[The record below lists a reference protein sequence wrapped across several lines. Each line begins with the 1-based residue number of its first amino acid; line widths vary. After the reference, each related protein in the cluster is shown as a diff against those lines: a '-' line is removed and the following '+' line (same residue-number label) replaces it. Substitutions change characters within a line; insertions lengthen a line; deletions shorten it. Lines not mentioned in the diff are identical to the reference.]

1 MVPYCDSP
9 GIRMKRTTPG
19 QSSCSIVKV
28 GINFGINYGMGFG
41 IYKRM
46 GKWVYSI

>member
-1 MVPYCDSP
+1 MVPYVITQGETNEEKP
-9 GIRMKRTTPG
+9 PG

-46 GKWVYSI
+46 W